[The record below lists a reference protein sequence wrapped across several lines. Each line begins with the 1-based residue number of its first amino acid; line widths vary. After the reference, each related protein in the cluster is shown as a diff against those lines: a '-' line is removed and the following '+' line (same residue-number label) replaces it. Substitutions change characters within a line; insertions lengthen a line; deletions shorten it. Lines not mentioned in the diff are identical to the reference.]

1 MNGKDIQNLLKKRRL
16 YQWEVAQE
24 IGINEF
30 TLSRWLRNDI
40 DDDKRNTNQ
49 RSIRKHRRR
58 KGNTQ
63 KSVVGKNGTKAHHA
77 LRFCIV
83 LPAHHRLG

>member
-40 DDDKRNTNQ
+40 DDDKEQMILNAIAKLSKQ
-49 RSIRKHRRR
+49 
-58 KGNTQ
+58 G
-63 KSVVGKNGTKAHHA
+63 
-77 LRFCIV
+77 
-83 LPAHHRLG
+83 